1 MNTTSHPITPG
12 SACGPAFYS
21 GLRHVAFCW
30 LLVMLPMGLGAGVGG
45 VAKAADNRALQPPL
59 SLTVFDCGLLQL
71 DDVSSF
77 GLTNAETPVREL
89 FVPCYLIQHP
99 QGKLMWD
106 TGLPLAIAGQGPVEL
121 QPGATM
127 VYRRSLL
134 SQLADLDL
142 QPADIDFIA
151 LSHMHFDHAGAANAF
166 TAATLLIQGSEYAAA
181 FQHAEDYPV
190 FDASLYQAL
199 ERNDTVILA
208 GDYDVFGDGSVM
220 ILSLPGHTPGHQVL
234 AVNLAATGPL
244 VLSGDM
250 YHFRAS
256 RTLRRVPEFNTDRD
270 ATLRSMDLLEDYLL
284 THKATLWIEHD
295 QALAKT
301 LRLAPAS
308 YQ

>member
-1 MNTTSHPITPG
+1 M
-12 SACGPAFYS
+12 
-21 GLRHVAFCW
+21 
-30 LLVMLPMGLGAGVGG
+30 
-45 VAKAADNRALQPPL
+45 
-59 SLTVFDCGLLQL
+59 
-71 DDVSSF
+71 
-77 GLTNAETPVREL
+77 
-89 FVPCYLIQHP
+89 
-99 QGKLMWD
+99 
-106 TGLPLAIAGQGPVEL
+106 
-121 QPGATM
+121 
-127 VYRRSLL
+127 
-134 SQLADLDL
+134 
-142 QPADIDFIA
+142 
-151 LSHMHFDHAGAANAF
+151 
-166 TAATLLIQGSEYAAA
+166 
-181 FQHAEDYPV
+181 
-190 FDASLYQAL
+190 
-199 ERNDTVILA
+199 
-208 GDYDVFGDGSVM
+208 FGDGSVM